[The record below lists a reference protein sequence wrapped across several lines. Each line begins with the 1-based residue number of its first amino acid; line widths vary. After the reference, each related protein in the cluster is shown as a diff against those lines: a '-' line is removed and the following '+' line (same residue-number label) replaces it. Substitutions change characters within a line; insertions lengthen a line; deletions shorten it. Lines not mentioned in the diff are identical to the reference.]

1 MTKASRTLDIDLFSK
16 LSRLNRLLLL
26 LGLVAQELGCAR
38 FKFLPDENTT
48 WTLALEHHAN
58 ASYHM
63 SPFMPKG
70 IFHMEG

>member
-1 MTKASRTLDIDLFSK
+1 MTKTSRTLAIDLSSK
-16 LSRLNRLLLL
+16 SSRLDRLL

-38 FKFLPDENTT
+38 FKFLPDKNTT

-63 SPFMPKG
+63 SSFVPKV